1 MTARAGSPRTS
12 RTLTLVPALL
22 ALPAILAAAPQ
33 EPAATLPVSL
43 DRIREDLG
51 TVSPSRLTPATPPQL
66 RPTFR
71 SRIQQKSWVPTLEE
85 HLHEQFDL
93 TPMQRQSAEW
103 AAKCCGL
110 NIGQFV
116 KMAEDALRARKI
128 RKTREQ
134 IAQELAFIEAAAKK
148 Q

>member
-1 MTARAGSPRTS
+1 MRTC
-12 RTLTLVPALL
+12 RTTLGAAILVPALL

-51 TVSPSRLTPATPPQL
+51 KVSPSRLTPATPPQL

-71 SRIQQKSWVPTLEE
+71 SRIQQNSWVPTLEE
-85 HLHEQFDL
+85 HLHKQFDL

-134 IAQELAFIEAAAKK
+134 IAQELAFIEAAAAKK